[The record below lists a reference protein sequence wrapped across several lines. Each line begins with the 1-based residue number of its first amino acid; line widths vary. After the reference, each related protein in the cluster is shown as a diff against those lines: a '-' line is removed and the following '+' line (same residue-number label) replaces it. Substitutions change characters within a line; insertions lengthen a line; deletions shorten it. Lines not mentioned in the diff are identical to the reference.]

1 MDAYGPEANG
11 FLLASSFCSWFRGKF
26 ERDKNVSG
34 AESGAAYTP
43 GSCELGRLLLVH
55 QQPDFWYR
63 CCIKSKQRGWFDKA
77 PYEWFRREINLHH
90 LLDHGWEEDPFASP
104 DVSCEPV
111 SVSLPISATEAAKKA
126 LKTAGA
132 SDEIFSKMDVFF
144 KDKKADFG
152 GEGLERK
159 EEKEKLQLQRRIDL
173 QNRLQCLET
182 RYPSDPKLRGCG
194 DGPLGEGVPT
204 PCNFVDGVCLK
215 CSKDSPGLEA
225 FLHAK
230 EESGVLKPPLKG
242 GRAEESA
249 AGSGQA
255 DDANP
260 RLFPRGP
267 LKPSDWKTRVKLY
280 EKWPPLKAT
289 PPLEYAAG
297 AYDVVFL

>member
-1 MDAYGPEANG
+1 
-11 FLLASSFCSWFRGKF
+11 
-26 ERDKNVSG
+26 
-34 AESGAAYTP
+34 
-43 GSCELGRLLLVH
+43 
-55 QQPDFWYR
+55 
-63 CCIKSKQRGWFDKA
+63 
-77 PYEWFRREINLHH
+77 
-90 LLDHGWEEDPFASP
+90 
-104 DVSCEPV
+104 V

-204 PCNFVDGVCLK
+204 PCNFVDGVCVSGGQGSAEMETPDECVQLGAPGELRPLYRRLKVQNPSPLNYLFPKIDLHQLK